1 MRRTTTLVIALSMA
15 VSGLSLL
22 PAAPAVAAGAIS
34 TAQPTLVSADPAD
47 WTPNIQDGQVNA
59 IVQVG
64 NQVIVG
70 GQFLQ
75 AKNIGGNLLDVSSIL
90 AFDATTGAINK
101 NFMPTFDGE
110 ILALGTD
117 GTSVYV
123 GGRFATVN
131 GQTGYKRLVKL
142 DPANGQIVTQFKA
155 KIGAGE
161 AVHDM
166 SFANGKLYIGGAF
179 SAVQGVAREKF
190 AALNPV
196 SGVLDPTVDVAFTG
210 KHNGGTGRI
219 RKFDITPDGT
229 KMVAVGNFTL
239 VDGQDRDQAAMVDLT
254 TDTVAN
260 WQTNRFKSACS
271 SFFDTYTNDVDISPD
286 GSYFVIGTTGAFMGG
301 ANAGVLCDTTSRWEI
316 NATGTALQPTWVDY
330 TGGDTTFS
338 VTATNT
344 AVYVGGHQRW
354 WNNPYSPSG
363 DAAGQGAIDRMGIAS
378 LDPLNGLPFSWNPI
392 RDPRGLGV
400 QMMLATP
407 AGLWV
412 GSDTSGIGGEYH
424 GKIAFMPLAGGASVP
439 APYVATL
446 PNDLYTVPQSGCLS
460 QDPSV
465 LYRVNA
471 GGSLVP
477 SGNCQIDWAVD
488 TSAAPSLLH
497 NTGASAVTGGTP
509 TLNGTVPPGTPI
521 GIFSAAREDPIGG
534 NEMQWNFNVP
544 AGKQVKVRMYFANFA
559 GNLKQTGQARVQRVD
574 RRDDRAAELRH
585 QRLDRLPGRRDARVH
600 GDERR
605 AGQRAL
611 LPPRQ
616 QPDRERD
623 RGHRPEHRARRRWWR
638 PRVPGAPLLRRL
650 DDGDGRRRCPRPAP
664 TGRTP
669 VGRSSPTASSTEA
682 GTTDSSTPVRSTAPR
697 WARPPR
703 WTCTDSPRRTS
714 RSRTSPAC
722 SSRTA
727 ASTTRWPTT
736 PGCT

>member
-22 PAAPAVAAGAIS
+22 PAAPAVAAGAPS

-75 AKNIGGNLLDVSSIL
+75 AKNISGNLLDVSSIL
-90 AFDATTGAINK
+90 AFNATTGTINK

-142 DPANGQIVTQFKA
+142 DPANGQIVTPFKA

-196 SGVLDPTVDVAFTG
+196 SGALDPTVDVAFTG

-271 SFFDTYTNDVDISPD
+271 SFFDTYTNDIDIAPD

-301 ANAGVLCDTTSRWEI
+301 VNAGVLCDTTSRWEI

-354 WNNPYSPSG
+354 WNNPYSANG
-363 DAAGQGAIDRMGIAS
+363 DSAGQGAIDRMGIAA

-439 APYVATL
+439 APVR
-446 PNDLYTVPQSGCLS
+446 G
-460 QDPSV
+460 
-465 LYRVNA
+465 
-471 GGSLVP
+471 
-477 SGNCQIDWAVD
+477 D
-488 TSAAPSLLH
+488 TAQRPLH
-497 NTGASAVTGGTP
+497 
-509 TLNGTVPPGTPI
+509 
-521 GIFSAAREDPIGG
+521 
-534 NEMQWNFNVP
+534 
-544 AGKQVKVRMYFANFA
+544 
-559 GNLKQTGQARVQRVD
+559 
-574 RRDDRAAELRH
+574 RAAERLPEPGSLRPVPSE
-585 QRLDRLPGRRDARVH
+585 RRRLPGAERQLPDRLGGGHRRGPEPAAQH
-600 GDERR
+600 GRERGDRRHADPQRHR
-605 AGQRAL
+605 AGGHADRHL
-611 LPPRQ
+611 L
-616 QPDRERD
+616 
-623 RGHRPEHRARRRWWR
+623 G
-638 PRVPGAPLLRRL
+638 
-650 DDGDGRRRCPRPAP
+650 CP
-664 TGRTP
+664 
-669 VGRSSPTASSTEA
+669 
-682 GTTDSSTPVRSTAPR
+682 
-697 WARPPR
+697 
-703 WTCTDSPRRTS
+703 
-714 RSRTSPAC
+714 
-722 SSRTA
+722 
-727 ASTTRWPTT
+727 
-736 PGCT
+736 

>member
-22 PAAPAVAAGAIS
+22 PAAPAVAAGALS
-34 TAQPTLVSADPAD
+34 TAHPTLVSADPAD

-90 AFDATTGAINK
+90 AFDATTGTINK

-142 DPANGQIVTQFKA
+142 DPANGQIVTPFKA

-354 WNNPYSPSG
+354 WNNPYSSERRLRRPRRDRPHGHRLARSAERPALQLEPDPRPPRPGRPDDARHPRGPVGGLGHLGHRRRVPRQDRLHAAGRRRFGAGPVRG
-363 DAAGQGAIDRMGIAS
+363 DAAQR
-378 LDPLNGLPFSWNPI
+378 PLH
-392 RDPRGLGV
+392 RCR
-400 QMMLATP
+400 
-407 AGLWV
+407 
-412 GSDTSGIGGEYH
+412 
-424 GKIAFMPLAGGASVP
+424 
-439 APYVATL
+439 
-446 PNDLYTVPQSGCLS
+446 
-460 QDPSV
+460 
-465 LYRVNA
+465 
-471 GGSLVP
+471 
-477 SGNCQIDWAVD
+477 
-488 TSAAPSLLH
+488 
-497 NTGASAVTGGTP
+497 
-509 TLNGTVPPGTPI
+509 
-521 GIFSAAREDPIGG
+521 
-534 NEMQWNFNVP
+534 
-544 AGKQVKVRMYFANFA
+544 
-559 GNLKQTGQARVQRVD
+559 
-574 RRDDRAAELRH
+574 RAA
-585 QRLDRLPGRRDARVH
+585 A
-600 GDERR
+600 
-605 AGQRAL
+605 
-611 LPPRQ
+611 
-616 QPDRERD
+616 
-623 RGHRPEHRARRRWWR
+623 
-638 PRVPGAPLLRRL
+638 
-650 DDGDGRRRCPRPAP
+650 
-664 TGRTP
+664 
-669 VGRSSPTASSTEA
+669 
-682 GTTDSSTPVRSTAPR
+682 
-697 WARPPR
+697 
-703 WTCTDSPRRTS
+703 
-714 RSRTSPAC
+714 
-722 SSRTA
+722 
-727 ASTTRWPTT
+727 
-736 PGCT
+736 